1 MTASWMEQL
10 ADLVGPAGVVGAEA
24 LPGYAIDGQTP
35 RAAVQPADRAAVS
48 SVMEWAA
55 AQDAAVA
62 PRGGGTMSGLGN
74 VPARLGPGPGFAQM
88 QPGVGLSTR

>member
-10 ADLVGPAGVVGAEA
+10 ATMVGPDGVVGAEE
-24 LPGYAIDGQTP
+24 LPGYTVDGQTP

-48 SVMEWAA
+48 SVMQWAA

-62 PRGGGTMSGLGN
+62 PRGGGTMSRVGKRTG
-74 VPARLGPGPGFAQM
+74 PAGPGPGFAQ
-88 QPGVGLSTR
+88 V